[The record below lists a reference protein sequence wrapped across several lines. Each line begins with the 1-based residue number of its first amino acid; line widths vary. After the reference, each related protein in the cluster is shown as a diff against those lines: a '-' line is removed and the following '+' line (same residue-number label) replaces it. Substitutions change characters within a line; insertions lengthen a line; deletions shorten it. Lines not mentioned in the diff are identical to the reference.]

1 MSVCRNSRLAW
12 AEVRRSSHRWTCNL
26 KRRRISSAKACIF
39 SAWIPSAPLMRRGK
53 PITISATS
61 CSRITRSSWAKS
73 ILLFW
78 RWRVSNPCAVM
89 PRGSEMARPI
99 LLEPTSMP
107 KTLGR
112 RPPPAEVSVWLKGTS
127 RLYVP
132 PTLPELHYDTDMA
145 IDEAEVTRTPLQA
158 VAVPPP
164 KPQKPH
170 WAFTGIG
177 IATVLGLCYWGEV
190 VLAVMLVSVL
200 LAFILAPVMDLLIRL
215 RLPRGLAAAVAVIL
229 LLTLLAGLG
238 YYSSNQAII
247 FVQALSKYTQRIR
260 QETSQVWQR
269 AENLGTL
276 DPDGRAKSTDS
287 RSSTSLADLLTRG
300 FGSLS
305 QALLAASF
313 VPFLVYFMLSWQH
326 HVRSA
331 TVMLFSLE
339 NRQTAYVTLGLISA
353 MIRTF
358 MVGNLLI
365 GLFLGTASTIA
376 FAILGLPFFYFI
388 GFISG
393 FLSLVPYLGVV
404 LAMAPPFFVSVGH
417 ISSGDAVVVVM
428 VVLGLHLIA
437 LNVLYPKFLGNRLQL
452 NPLAVTI
459 ALLVWGWLWGAM
471 GLVLAVPITAAM
483 KIVFDHIESLKPYGA
498 WMGE

>member
-1 MSVCRNSRLAW
+1 M
-12 AEVRRSSHRWTCNL
+12 
-26 KRRRISSAKACIF
+26 
-39 SAWIPSAPLMRRGK
+39 
-53 PITISATS
+53 AT
-61 CSRITRSSWAKS
+61 
-73 ILLFW
+73 
-78 RWRVSNPCAVM
+78 
-89 PRGSEMARPI
+89 
-99 LLEPTSMP
+99 
-107 KTLGR
+107 
-112 RPPPAEVSVWLKGTS
+112 
-127 RLYVP
+127 
-132 PTLPELHYDTDMA
+132 
-145 IDEAEVTRTPLQA
+145 DEAQ
-158 VAVPPP
+158 P

-170 WAFTGIG
+170 WAFTAIG
-177 IATVLGLCYWGEV
+177 IATILGLCYWGEL

-200 LAFILAPVMDLLIRL
+200 VAFILAPVMDLLIRL
-215 RLPRGLAAAVAVIL
+215 HLPRGLAAAVAVIL
-229 LLTLLAGLG
+229 LLTLLAGVV

-247 FVQALSKYTQRIR
+247 FGHDLSKYAQKFQ
-260 QETSQVWQR
+260 QEISQVRER

-276 DPDGRAKSTDS
+276 DPEGQSKNTQS
-287 RSSTSLADLLTRG
+287 RPNPNLEALLTRG

-305 QALLAASF
+305 QTLLAASF

-331 TVMLFSLE
+331 TVMLFTLE

-404 LAMAPPFFVSVGH
+404 LAMAPPFFVSIGH

>member
-1 MSVCRNSRLAW
+1 MPA
-12 AEVRRSSHRWTCNL
+12 
-26 KRRRISSAKACIF
+26 I
-39 SAWIPSAPLMRRGK
+39 
-53 PITISATS
+53 AT
-61 CSRITRSSWAKS
+61 
-73 ILLFW
+73 
-78 RWRVSNPCAVM
+78 
-89 PRGSEMARPI
+89 
-99 LLEPTSMP
+99 
-107 KTLGR
+107 
-112 RPPPAEVSVWLKGTS
+112 
-127 RLYVP
+127 
-132 PTLPELHYDTDMA
+132 
-145 IDEAEVTRTPLQA
+145 DEAQ
-158 VAVPPP
+158 P
-164 KPQKPH
+164 KLQKPH
-170 WAFTGIG
+170 WAFTAIG
-177 IATVLGLCYWGEV
+177 IATILGLCYWGEL

-200 LAFILAPVMDLLIRL
+200 VAFILAPVMDLLIRL
-215 RLPRGLAAAVAVIL
+215 HLPRGLAAAVAVIL
-229 LLTLLAGLG
+229 LLTLLAGVV

-247 FVQALSKYTQRIR
+247 FGHDLSKYAQKFQ
-260 QETSQVWQR
+260 QEISQVRER

-276 DPDGRAKSTDS
+276 EPEGQSKNTQS
-287 RSSTSLADLLTRG
+287 RPNTNLEALLTRG

-305 QALLAASF
+305 QTLLAASF

-331 TVMLFSLE
+331 TVMLFTLE

-404 LAMAPPFFVSVGH
+404 LAMAPPFFVSIGH

>member
-1 MSVCRNSRLAW
+1 MSA
-12 AEVRRSSHRWTCNL
+12 
-26 KRRRISSAKACIF
+26 
-39 SAWIPSAPLMRRGK
+39 
-53 PITISATS
+53 
-61 CSRITRSSWAKS
+61 
-73 ILLFW
+73 
-78 RWRVSNPCAVM
+78 
-89 PRGSEMARPI
+89 
-99 LLEPTSMP
+99 
-107 KTLGR
+107 
-112 RPPPAEVSVWLKGTS
+112 
-127 RLYVP
+127 
-132 PTLPELHYDTDMA
+132 
-145 IDEAEVTRTPLQA
+145 DEAQ
-158 VAVPPP
+158 P

-170 WAFTGIG
+170 WAFTAVG

-200 LAFILAPVMDLLIRL
+200 LAFILAPAMEFLIRFH
-215 RLPRGLAAAVAVIL
+215 LPRGLAAAVAVIVL
-229 LLTLLAGLG
+229 FTLLAGAG
-238 YYSSNQAII
+238 YYSSNQAIV
-247 FVQALSKYTQRIR
+247 FTHDVSKYTQKI
-260 QETSQVWQR
+260 QQQVSQVREQ

-276 DPDGRAKSTDS
+276 DPEEPTGSSRPHPNTRLTDFL
-287 RSSTSLADLLTRG
+287 TSG

-305 QALLAASF
+305 HALLAASF

-339 NRQTAYVTLGLISA
+339 HRQTAYVTLGLISA

-358 MVGNLLI
+358 MVGNFLI

-393 FLSLVPYLGVV
+393 FLSLVPYLGLI

-498 WMGE
+498 WLGE

>member
-1 MSVCRNSRLAW
+1 MPA
-12 AEVRRSSHRWTCNL
+12 
-26 KRRRISSAKACIF
+26 
-39 SAWIPSAPLMRRGK
+39 M
-53 PITISATS
+53 AT
-61 CSRITRSSWAKS
+61 
-73 ILLFW
+73 
-78 RWRVSNPCAVM
+78 
-89 PRGSEMARPI
+89 
-99 LLEPTSMP
+99 
-107 KTLGR
+107 
-112 RPPPAEVSVWLKGTS
+112 
-127 RLYVP
+127 
-132 PTLPELHYDTDMA
+132 
-145 IDEAEVTRTPLQA
+145 DEA
-158 VAVPPP
+158 PP

-170 WAFTGIG
+170 WAFTAIG
-177 IATVLGLCYWGEV
+177 IATILGLCYWGEL

-200 LAFILAPVMDLLIRL
+200 VAFILAPVMDLLIRL
-215 RLPRGLAAAVAVIL
+215 HLPRGLAAAVAVIL
-229 LLTLLAGLG
+229 LLTLLAGVV

-247 FVQALSKYTQRIR
+247 FGHDLSKYAQKFQ
-260 QETSQVWQR
+260 QEISQVRER

-276 DPDGRAKSTDS
+276 DPEGQSKNTQS
-287 RSSTSLADLLTRG
+287 RPNTNLEALLTRG

-305 QALLAASF
+305 QTLLAASF

-331 TVMLFSLE
+331 TVMLFTLE

-404 LAMAPPFFVSVGH
+404 LAMAPPFFVSIGH

>member
-1 MSVCRNSRLAW
+1 
-12 AEVRRSSHRWTCNL
+12 
-26 KRRRISSAKACIF
+26 
-39 SAWIPSAPLMRRGK
+39 
-53 PITISATS
+53 
-61 CSRITRSSWAKS
+61 
-73 ILLFW
+73 
-78 RWRVSNPCAVM
+78 
-89 PRGSEMARPI
+89 
-99 LLEPTSMP
+99 
-107 KTLGR
+107 
-112 RPPPAEVSVWLKGTS
+112 
-127 RLYVP
+127 
-132 PTLPELHYDTDMA
+132 MA
-145 IDEAEVTRTPLQA
+145 IDEAEIDRPPAQA
-158 VAVPPP
+158 AALPPP

-170 WAFTGIG
+170 WAFTAIG
-177 IATVLGLCYWGEV
+177 IATVLGLCYWGEL

-200 LAFILAPVMDLLIRL
+200 LAFILAPVMEFFILLH
-215 RLPRGLAAAVAVIL
+215 LPRGLAAAVAVIL
-229 LLTLLAGLG
+229 LFSMIAGLT
-238 YYSSNQAII
+238 YYSSNQALV
-247 FVQALSKYTQRIR
+247 FVQDLSKYSRQIR
-260 QETSQVWQR
+260 QEISQVRER
-269 AENLGTL
+269 AEALGDTE
-276 DPDGRAKSTDS
+276 TDAQTKPAP
-287 RSSTSLADLLTRG
+287 RPPTDWDDILRRG
-300 FGSLS
+300 FGSVS

-339 NRQTAYVTLGLISA
+339 NRNTAYITLGLISA
-353 MIRTF
+353 MIRSF

-376 FAILGLPFFYFI
+376 FAILNLPFFYFI

-404 LAMAPPFFVSVGH
+404 LAMAPPIFVSMGH
-417 ISSGDAVVVVM
+417 VDSGDVVVIVM
-428 VVLGLHLIA
+428 IVLGLHLIA

-483 KIVFDHIESLKPYGA
+483 KIVFDHIDSLKPYGA

>member
-1 MSVCRNSRLAW
+1 M
-12 AEVRRSSHRWTCNL
+12 
-26 KRRRISSAKACIF
+26 
-39 SAWIPSAPLMRRGK
+39 
-53 PITISATS
+53 AT
-61 CSRITRSSWAKS
+61 
-73 ILLFW
+73 
-78 RWRVSNPCAVM
+78 
-89 PRGSEMARPI
+89 
-99 LLEPTSMP
+99 
-107 KTLGR
+107 
-112 RPPPAEVSVWLKGTS
+112 
-127 RLYVP
+127 
-132 PTLPELHYDTDMA
+132 
-145 IDEAEVTRTPLQA
+145 DEAEITRPPLQV
-158 VAVPPP
+158 VAVPQP
-164 KPQKPH
+164 KPLKPH
-170 WAFTGIG
+170 WASTAVG

-229 LLTLLAGLG
+229 LLTLLAGLVF
-238 YYSSNQAII
+238 YSSSQAII
-247 FVQALSKYTQRIR
+247 FAQDLSKYTQRIR
-260 QETSQVWQR
+260 QETSQIWQK
-269 AENLGTL
+269 AENLGTP
-276 DPDGRAKSTDS
+276 DSDGRQRSTDS
-287 RSSTSLADLLTRG
+287 SSGTTWADLLTRG
-300 FGSLS
+300 FGSVS

-428 VVLGLHLIA
+428 IVLGLHLIA

-452 NPLAVTI
+452 NPLAVTM

-483 KIVFDHIESLKPYGA
+483 KIVFDHIDSLKPYGA

>member
-1 MSVCRNSRLAW
+1 
-12 AEVRRSSHRWTCNL
+12 
-26 KRRRISSAKACIF
+26 
-39 SAWIPSAPLMRRGK
+39 
-53 PITISATS
+53 
-61 CSRITRSSWAKS
+61 
-73 ILLFW
+73 
-78 RWRVSNPCAVM
+78 
-89 PRGSEMARPI
+89 
-99 LLEPTSMP
+99 
-107 KTLGR
+107 
-112 RPPPAEVSVWLKGTS
+112 
-127 RLYVP
+127 
-132 PTLPELHYDTDMA
+132 MA
-145 IDEAEVTRTPLQA
+145 IDEAGIDRPPVQA
-158 VAVPPP
+158 PVLPPP

-170 WAFTGIG
+170 WAFTAIG
-177 IATVLGLCYWGEV
+177 IATILGLCYWGEL

-200 LAFILAPVMDLLIRL
+200 LAFILAPVMELFIRL
-215 RLPRGLAAAVAVIL
+215 HLPRGLAAAVAVIL
-229 LLTLLAGLG
+229 LLSLIAGLV

-247 FVQALSKYTQRIR
+247 FVQDLPKYTRTIR
-260 QETSQVWQR
+260 QEIPHVQQQ
-269 AENLGTL
+269 ADALG
-276 DPDGRAKSTDS
+276 DKEPGVPAKSADS
-287 RSSTSLADLLTRG
+287 RPTTNWEDILTRG
-300 FGSLS
+300 FGSVS

-339 NRQTAYVTLGLISA
+339 NRNTAYVTLGLISA
-353 MIRTF
+353 MIRSF

-376 FAILGLPFFYFI
+376 FAILNLPFSYFI

-404 LAMAPPFFVSVGH
+404 LAMAPPIFVSIGH
-417 ISSGDAVVVVM
+417 MDSGNTVVIVM
-428 VVLGLHLIA
+428 IVLGLHLIA

>member
-1 MSVCRNSRLAW
+1 
-12 AEVRRSSHRWTCNL
+12 
-26 KRRRISSAKACIF
+26 
-39 SAWIPSAPLMRRGK
+39 
-53 PITISATS
+53 
-61 CSRITRSSWAKS
+61 
-73 ILLFW
+73 
-78 RWRVSNPCAVM
+78 
-89 PRGSEMARPI
+89 
-99 LLEPTSMP
+99 
-107 KTLGR
+107 
-112 RPPPAEVSVWLKGTS
+112 
-127 RLYVP
+127 
-132 PTLPELHYDTDMA
+132 MA
-145 IDEAEVTRTPLQA
+145 IDEAGIDRPPVEGPGLA
-158 VAVPPP
+158 PP
-164 KPQKPH
+164 KPQQPH
-170 WAFTGIG
+170 WAVTAIG
-177 IATVLGLCYWGEV
+177 MATILGLCYWGDL

-200 LAFILAPVMDLLIRL
+200 LAFILAPVMELFIRL
-215 RLPRGLAAAVAVIL
+215 HLPRGLAAAVAVIVL
-229 LLTLLAGLG
+229 LSLIAGLV
-238 YYSSNQAII
+238 YYCSNQAII
-247 FVQALSKYTQRIR
+247 FVQDLSQYMQTIR
-260 QETSQVWQR
+260 QEISQVRER
-269 AENLGTL
+269 AESLGNTEPGGL
-276 DPDGRAKSTDS
+276 AKSADS
-287 RSSTSLADLLTRG
+287 RPATNWEDILTRG
-300 FGSLS
+300 FGSAS

-339 NRQTAYVTLGLISA
+339 NRNTAYVTLGLISA
-353 MIRTF
+353 MIRSF

-376 FAILGLPFFYFI
+376 FAILNLPFFYFI

-404 LAMAPPFFVSVGH
+404 LAMAPPIFVSMGH
-417 ISSGDAVVVVM
+417 MDSGNAVVIVM
-428 VVLGLHLIA
+428 IVLGLHLIA